1 MKKLSTLAGLLVPVA
16 ASAQD
21 VTPPAVAVA
30 VAPPLVLTLL
40 IFGSACA
47 CVFVCIQ
54 VFGLLRGGQLSKSWL
69 VFTGAFLLLALT
81 QLIMLLNGFGV
92 LEYSRYLVPLLSA
105 AMAGLFFY
113 GLYETKRRLS

>member
-1 MKKLSTLAGLLVPVA
+1 MKKLLTLAGSLLLPVA
-16 ASAQD
+16 AGAQD
-21 VTPPAVAVA
+21 VTPPVAVA
-30 VAPPLVLTLL
+30 VAPPLMLTLL
-40 IFGSACA
+40 IFGCACA

-105 AMAGLFFY
+105 VMAGLFFY